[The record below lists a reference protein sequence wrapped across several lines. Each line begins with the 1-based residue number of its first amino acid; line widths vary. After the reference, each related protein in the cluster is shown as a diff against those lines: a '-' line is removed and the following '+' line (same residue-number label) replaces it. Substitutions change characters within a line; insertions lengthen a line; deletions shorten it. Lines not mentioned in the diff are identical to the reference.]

1 MVEQKRE
8 GISKEMGLD
17 QYAFIITIPSTP
29 NATLIDY
36 WYSVVE
42 KERERDTCRKEMEVV
57 YSKGIMM

>member
-36 WYSVVE
+36 WYSMVG
-42 KERERDTCRKEMEVV
+42 KEREREIEKKWRLCIV
-57 YSKGIMM
+57 KG